1 VRKKRKRKH
10 TNEGEKDMRLYD
22 INIHSTRRFAI
33 AIIIFV
39 FNKSTVLR
47 RVYSTTHISSLHI
60 KKKKIIK
67 KGGTNR
73 PTRKGGIVVILRNN
87 VIRR

>member
-1 VRKKRKRKH
+1 
-10 TNEGEKDMRLYD
+10 MYD
-22 INIHSTRRFAI
+22 INIHSTRRSAI

-47 RVYSTTHISSLHI
+47 RVYSTISSLNV
-60 KKKKIIK
+60 KKKNHT

-73 PTRKGGIVVILRNN
+73 PTRRGGIVVILRNN